1 MQSEGHER
9 LVQMHN
15 EESANGLNSPR
26 SSIQFESD
34 WLSCQSRNLIGWR
47 SANIRSNSTE
57 TFHCVCHSTC
67 QCLCIPE
74 SRQTVKSFS
83 DGGFFFFLT
92 ACYIVTPVINSFI
105 QIIHSKMLIHSKTK
119 RINCLY

>member
-34 WLSCQSRNLIGWR
+34 WLSCQSRNLIGWM

-57 TFHCVCHSTC
+57 TFHCVCVTPLVSVC
-67 QCLCIPE
+67 VFLNPDRL
-74 SRQTVKSFS
+74 SRVLVMEI
-83 DGGFFFFLT
+83 FFLT